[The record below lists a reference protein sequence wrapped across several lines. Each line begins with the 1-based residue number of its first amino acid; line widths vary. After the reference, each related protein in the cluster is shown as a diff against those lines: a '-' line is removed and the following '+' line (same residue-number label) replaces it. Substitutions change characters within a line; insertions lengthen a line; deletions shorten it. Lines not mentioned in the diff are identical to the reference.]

1 VQHGL
6 PGRRLYHHGARR
18 RRRHRSHLERTL
30 IGTIVKSGTVV
41 TATDQ
46 FVADVLIE
54 GSTIVGIARTIPTNG
69 HATIDAAGCYVFP
82 GFIDPHTHLDMP
94 FGGTTTIDDFASG
107 TAAAA
112 LGGTTTIV
120 DFALHQK
127 GDSLANAL
135 KTWHAKADGKAVI
148 DYAFHLTVADGRPET
163 LEEIPQMIEREGVNS
178 FKVFMA
184 YKHVLQVDD
193 ETIFRVLKAAARFG
207 GLVQV
212 HAENGDVIEV
222 TVKDALAEG
231 NTAPKYHALTRPVE
245 LEGEATSRAI
255 RLAEVAGAPLYVVHV
270 SSAMAADAISDGRK
284 RGLPIYGETCPQYLV
299 CDVSDYDRPGFAGAN
314 YVMSPPL
321 REKRDQAVLL
331 AKLKNGELHTFGSD
345 HCSFNNCGQKE
356 LGRDDFSKIPN
367 GAPTI
372 EDRVSILYEHGVR
385 KGVIGLNAFVA
396 LASTNPAKLFGLF
409 PRKGTIAVGSD
420 ADMVVWD
427 PSTTRTISAST
438 HHMRADNSIFEG
450 MIVHGSPRY
459 VLSRGRTVVQDG
471 TFTGEPGSGM
481 HQKSAPFHPVEL

>member
-1 VQHGL
+1 M
-6 PGRRLYHHGARR
+6 
-18 RRRHRSHLERTL
+18 
-30 IGTIVKSGTVV
+30 GTIVRGGTVV
-41 TATDQ
+41 TATDR
-46 FVADVLIE
+46 FPADVLIE
-54 GSTIVGIARTIPTNG
+54 DGIISAIARAIPPNG
-69 HATIDAAGCYVFP
+69 HAVIDASDSYVFP

-107 TAAAA
+107 TVAAA

-120 DFALHQK
+120 DFALHTK
-127 GDSLANAL
+127 GDSLANAV
-135 KTWHAKADGKAVI
+135 KTWHRKADGKAAI

-163 LEEIPQMIEREGVNS
+163 IEEIPQMIEREGVNS

-193 ETIFRVLKAAARFG
+193 ETIFKVLKAAAQFG

-222 TVKDALAEG
+222 TVKEALAAG
-231 NTAPKYHALTRPVE
+231 QTAPKYHALTRPVE

-299 CDVSDYDRPGFAGAN
+299 CDVSDYDRPDFAGAN

-321 REKRDQAVLL
+321 REKHDQRVLL
-331 AKLKNGELHTFGSD
+331 KKLKNGELHAFGSD

-356 LGRDDFSKIPN
+356 LGKNDFAKIPN

-372 EDRVSILYEHGVR
+372 EDRVAILFEHGVN
-385 KGVIGLNAFVA
+385 KGVIGLNQFVA
-396 LASTNPAKLFGLF
+396 LASTNPSKLFGLF

-420 ADMVVWD
+420 ADLVVWD
-427 PSTTRTISAST
+427 PHAERMISAKT
-438 HHMRADNSIFEG
+438 HHMKADNNIFEG
-450 MIVHGSPRY
+450 MTVSGRPRY
-459 VLSRGRTVVQDG
+459 VLSRGRTVAE
-471 TFTGEPGSGM
+471 GERFVGAEGAGV
-481 HQKSAPFHPVEL
+481 HQKSAPFRPVQL

>member
-1 VQHGL
+1 
-6 PGRRLYHHGARR
+6 
-18 RRRHRSHLERTL
+18 LERETH
-30 IGTIVKSGTVV
+30 IGTIVRGGTVV
-41 TATDQ
+41 TATDL
-46 FVADVLIE
+46 FPADILIE
-54 GSTIVGIARTIPTNG
+54 NGTIAAIARSIPGTG
-69 HATIDAAGCYVFP
+69 HETVDASGALVFP

-94 FGGTTTIDDFASG
+94 FGGTTTVDDFASG
-107 TAAAA
+107 TVAAA

-120 DFALHQK
+120 DFALHTK

-135 KTWHAKADGKAVI
+135 RTWHAKADGKAAI
-148 DYAFHLTVADGRPET
+148 DYAFHLTIADGRPET
-163 LEEIPQMIEREGVNS
+163 IEEIPRMIEREGVNS

-193 ETIFRVLKAAARFG
+193 ETIFKVLKAAAQYG

-222 TVKDALAEG
+222 TVKEALAAG
-231 NTAPKYHALTRPVE
+231 HTAPKYHGLTRPVE
-245 LEGEATSRAI
+245 LEAEATSRAI

-299 CDVSDYDRPGFAGAN
+299 CDASDYDRPDFAGAN

-331 AKLKNGELHTFGSD
+331 KKLKNGELHAFGSD

-356 LGRDDFSKIPN
+356 LGKDDFSKIPN

-372 EDRVSILYEHGVR
+372 EDRVAILFEHGVN
-385 KGVIGLNAFVA
+385 KGVIGLNQFVA

-420 ADMVVWD
+420 ADIVVWD
-427 PSTTRTISAST
+427 PAAERTISAKT
-438 HHMRADNSIFEG
+438 HHMKADNNIFEG
-450 MIVHGSPRY
+450 MTVRGRPRY
-459 VLSRGRTVVQDG
+459 VFSRGRKVADG
-471 TFTGEPGSGM
+471 TSFTGAPGQGI
-481 HQKSAPFHPVEL
+481 HQKSAPFRPVNL

>member
-1 VQHGL
+1 M
-6 PGRRLYHHGARR
+6 
-18 RRRHRSHLERTL
+18 L
-30 IGTIVKSGTVV
+30 IEDGTITAVARNVGESG
-41 TATDQ
+41 
-46 FVADVLIE
+46 
-54 GSTIVGIARTIPTNG
+54 N
-69 HATIDAAGCYVFP
+69 ATIDASGAYVFP

-107 TAAAA
+107 TVAAA

-120 DFALHQK
+120 DFALHQR
-127 GDSLANAL
+127 GDSLANAV
-135 KTWHAKADGKAVI
+135 KTWHGKARGKAAI

-163 LEEIPQMIEREGVNS
+163 IEEIPQMIEREGVNS

-193 ETIFRVLKAAARFG
+193 ETIFKVLKAAARYG

-222 TVKDALAEG
+222 TVKEAVAAG
-231 NTAPKYHALTRPVE
+231 HTAPKYHALTRPVE
-245 LEGEATSRAI
+245 LESEATSRAI

-299 CDVSDYDRPGFAGAN
+299 CDVEDYDRPDFAGAN

-321 REKRDQAVLL
+321 REKRDQRVLL
-331 AKLKNGELHTFGSD
+331 EKLKNGELHAFGSD
-345 HCSFNNCGQKE
+345 HCSFNNCGQKD
-356 LGRDDFSKIPN
+356 LGKDDFSKIPN

-372 EDRVSILYEHGVR
+372 EDRVAILFEHGVNA
-385 KGVIGLNAFVA
+385 GVIGLNHFVA

-420 ADMVVWD
+420 ADIVVWD
-427 PSTTRTISAST
+427 PNLTRTISAKT
-438 HHMRADNSIFEG
+438 HHMKADNSIFEG
-450 MIVHGSPRY
+450 MSVRGAPRY
-459 VLSRGRTVVQDG
+459 VFSRGRMVAEG
-471 TFTGEPGSGM
+471 ARFTGEPGSGM
-481 HQKSAPFHPVEL
+481 HQRSAPFRPVDL

>member
-1 VQHGL
+1 VEGT
-6 PGRRLYHHGARR
+6 A
-18 RRRHRSHLERTL
+18 
-30 IGTIVKSGTVV
+30 IGTIIRNGTVV
-41 TATDQ
+41 TATDV
-46 FVADVLIE
+46 FRADVLVE
-54 GSTIVGIARTIPTNG
+54 DGTISAIARSIRIAGEDTVD
-69 HATIDAAGCYVFP
+69 ATGALVFP

-107 TAAAA
+107 TVAAA
-112 LGGTTTIV
+112 LGGTTTII

-127 GDSLANAL
+127 GDSLANSL
-135 KTWHAKADGKAVI
+135 KMWHAKAEGKAAI
-148 DYAFHLTVADGRPET
+148 DYAFHLTIADGRPET
-163 LEEIPQMIEREGVNS
+163 IEEIPVMIAREGVNS

-193 ETIFRVLKAAARFG
+193 ETIFKVLKAAANYG

-222 TVKDALAEG
+222 TVKEALAAG
-231 NTAPKYHALTRPVE
+231 HTAPKYHGLTRPVE
-245 LEGEATSRAI
+245 LEAEATSRAI

-299 CDVSDYDRPGFAGAN
+299 CDASDYDRPDFAGAN

-321 REKRDQAVLL
+321 REKRDQQVLL
-331 AKLKNGELHTFGSD
+331 QKLKNGELHAFGSD

-356 LGRDDFSKIPN
+356 LGKDDFSKIPN

-372 EDRVSILYEHGVR
+372 EDRVSILFEHGVA
-385 KGVIGLNAFVA
+385 KGVFGLNQFVA

-420 ADMVVWD
+420 ADIVVWD
-427 PSTTRTISAST
+427 AGARRTISAKT
-438 HHMRADNSIFEG
+438 HHMKADNNIFEG
-450 MIVHGSPRY
+450 MTVRGRPRY
-459 VLSRGRTVVQDG
+459 VFSRGRKVVDDG
-471 TFTGEPGSGM
+471 AFVGAPGAGI
-481 HQKSAPFHPVEL
+481 HQKSAPFRPIQL

>member
-1 VQHGL
+1 VHHHG
-6 PGRRLYHHGARR
+6 PGRSRHHQP
-18 RRRHRSHLERTL
+18 HLERTA
-30 IGTIVKSGTVV
+30 IGTIVRGGTVV
-41 TATDQ
+41 TATD
-46 FVADVLIE
+46 FFPADVLIE
-54 GSTIVGIARTIPTNG
+54 HGTIAAIARSIPDAG
-69 HATIDAAGCYVFP
+69 HETVDASGAYVFP

-107 TAAAA
+107 TVAAA

-127 GDSLANAL
+127 GDTLANAV
-135 KTWHAKADGKAVI
+135 KTWHGKADGKAAI

-163 LEEIPQMIEREGVNS
+163 IEEIPRMIEREGVNS

-193 ETIFRVLKAAARFG
+193 ETIFKVLKAAARYG

-222 TVKDALAEG
+222 TVAEALAAG
-231 NTAPKYHALTRPVE
+231 KTDPKYHALTRPVE
-245 LEGEATSRAI
+245 LEAEATSRAI

-284 RGLPIYGETCPQYLV
+284 RGLAIYGETCPQYLV
-299 CDVSDYDRPGFAGAN
+299 CDTSDYDRPDFAAAN

-331 AKLKNGELHTFGSD
+331 AKLKNGELHAFGSD

-356 LGRDDFSKIPN
+356 LGRNDFSKIPN

-372 EDRVSILYEHGVR
+372 EDRVAILFEHGVNR
-385 KGVIGLNAFVA
+385 GVIGLNQFVA

-409 PRKGTIAVGSD
+409 PRKGTVAVGSD
-420 ADMVVWD
+420 ADLVIWD
-427 PSTTRTISAST
+427 PKIERKISAAA
-438 HHMRADNSIFEG
+438 HHMRADNNIFEG
-450 MIVHGSPRY
+450 MTVRGMPRY
-459 VLSRGRTVVQDG
+459 VFSRGRKLADG
-471 TFTGEPGSGM
+471 GQFVGDEHGGL
-481 HQKSAPFHPVEL
+481 HQKSAPFRPVQL

>member
-1 VQHGL
+1 MRDGL
-6 PGRRLYHHGARR
+6 PRGRLHRDGARR
-18 RRRHRSHLERTL
+18 RRRERPHLEGEAA
-30 IGTIVKSGTVV
+30 IGTIIRGGTIV
-41 TATDQ
+41 TATDL
-46 FVADVLIE
+46 FRADILVE
-54 GSTIVGIARTIPTNG
+54 GETITAIAASMRG
-69 HATIDAAGCYVFP
+69 DGEDVVDASGALVFP

-107 TAAAA
+107 TVAAA

-120 DFALHQK
+120 DFALHTK

-135 KTWHAKADGKAVI
+135 KTWHRKAQGKAAI
-148 DYAFHLTVADGRPET
+148 DYAFHLTIADGRPET
-163 LEEIPQMIEREGVNS
+163 IEEIPKMIAMEGVNS

-193 ETIFRVLKAAARFG
+193 ETIFKVLKAAANYG

-222 TVKDALAEG
+222 TVKEALAEG
-231 NTAPKYHALTRPVE
+231 KTAPKYHALTRPVE

-299 CDVSDYDRPGFAGAN
+299 CDVSDYDLPDFAGAN

-331 AKLKNGELHTFGSD
+331 KKLKNGELHAFGSD

-356 LGRDDFSKIPN
+356 LGKDDFSKIPN

-372 EDRVSILYEHGVR
+372 EDRVAILYEHGVN
-385 KGVIGLNAFVA
+385 KGVIGLNQLVA
-396 LASTNPAKLFGLF
+396 LASTNPAKLFG
-409 PRKGTIAVGSD
+409 
-420 ADMVVWD
+420 
-427 PSTTRTISAST
+427 
-438 HHMRADNSIFEG
+438 
-450 MIVHGSPRY
+450 
-459 VLSRGRTVVQDG
+459 
-471 TFTGEPGSGM
+471 
-481 HQKSAPFHPVEL
+481 

>member
-1 VQHGL
+1 M
-6 PGRRLYHHGARR
+6 
-18 RRRHRSHLERTL
+18 
-30 IGTIVKSGTVV
+30 
-41 TATDQ
+41 
-46 FVADVLIE
+46 LIE
-54 GSTIVGIARTIPTNG
+54 GSTIVGLARTIPTNG

-135 KTWHAKADGKAVI
+135 KTWHTKAAGKAVI
-148 DYAFHLTVADGRPET
+148 DYAFHLTIADGRAET
-163 LEEIPQMIEREGVNS
+163 LEEIPKMIEREGVNS

-231 NTAPKYHALTRPVE
+231 NTSPKYHALTRPVE

-331 AKLKNGELHTFGSD
+331 AKIKNGELHTFGSD
-345 HCSFNNCGQKE
+345 HCSFNCGQKE
-356 LGRDDFSKIPN
+356 LGIDDFSKIPN

-420 ADMVVWD
+420 ADIVIWD
-427 PSTTRTISAST
+427 PSTTRTISAAT